1 MLEIGLTG
9 ELREIVLEE
18 KTAYACHSGGLK
30 VYATPA
36 MITLMERAAYESV
49 EKYIEEGYS
58 TVGTKVDIKHLSAT
72 PIGMEVSAR
81 AKLVEIDNRRL
92 VFEVEAFDKLGKI
105 GEGKHERFIIDIE
118 KFQAKTDNKNLK

>member
-1 MLEIGLTG
+1 M
-9 ELREIVLEE
+9 
-18 KTAYACHSGGLK
+18 
-30 VYATPA
+30 
-36 MITLMERAAYESV
+36 
-49 EKYIEEGYS
+49 
-58 TVGTKVDIKHLSAT
+58 GTKVDIKHLSAT

-118 KFQAKTDNKNLK
+118 QFQAKTDNKNLK

>member
-1 MLEIGLTG
+1 
-9 ELREIVLEE
+9 
-18 KTAYACHSGGLK
+18 
-30 VYATPA
+30 
-36 MITLMERAAYESV
+36 
-49 EKYIEEGYS
+49 
-58 TVGTKVDIKHLSAT
+58 
-72 PIGMEVSAR
+72 MEVSAR